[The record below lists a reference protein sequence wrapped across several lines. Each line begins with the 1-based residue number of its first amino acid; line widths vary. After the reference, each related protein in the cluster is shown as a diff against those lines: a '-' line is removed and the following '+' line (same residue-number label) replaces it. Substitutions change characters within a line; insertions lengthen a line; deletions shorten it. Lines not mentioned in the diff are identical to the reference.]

1 MSTISSTINAKT
13 AKNLKINNKVGKM
26 TDSWLPVDID
36 WSEAAGMRGSVPT
49 KDNPIAR
56 LARGDIPAVI
66 VRKKSKHG

>member
-1 MSTISSTINAKT
+1 MLVDDVKYTAGLSTS
-13 AKNLKINNKVGKM
+13 KIKIQHKM
-26 TDSWLPVDID
+26 TDSWLPVDIG